1 MSIEKAAY
9 LFKYLKIYVLFL
21 KEFVVIRVRKAMKFK
36 KKYKFAFILCFTKET
51 D

>member
-21 KEFVVIRVRKAMKFK
+21 KEFVVIRVRKAMKL
-36 KKYKFAFILCFTKET
+36 KKYKFAFILCFTKEN